1 MVKLNYIC
9 LGHLLTNYMLED
21 FTIFKNVFGDF
32 GWILGIHHLQRSRSW
47 RWNRPNSWVMWNI
60 GTFANPWNHQEVQ
73 IDMDVYDVNIE
84 KYSKT
89 TPLNSWSRPNSSGNW
104 ERSFSARMYCLPGT
118 SWGMAKTGVFHVQN
132 HPASLDMRGAL
143 QHVVQNPSCS
153 PFWGN
158 LGISQP
164 PNVLVEYWHD
174 MLMVVWYL
182 IRRGFKHFL
191 MSVPTGFM

>member
-1 MVKLNYIC
+1 MF
-9 LGHLLTNYMLED
+9 LG
-21 FTIFKNVFGDF
+21 IF

-143 QHVVQNPSCS
+143 QHVVPKSFLFAFLRES
-153 PFWGN
+153 RN
-158 LGISQP
+158 LATPQRTGRILAWHAYGGLVFDP
-164 PNVLVEYWHD
+164 PWFQTFLNVCPNRFHVTTLYRQ
-174 MLMVVWYL
+174 YI
-182 IRRGFKHFL
+182 IRR
-191 MSVPTGFM
+191 T